1 MSEQAKRVIDE
12 FLQERDPKVRRFILE
27 KLGEACLRVPIRDPK
42 TLEDYKSYLE
52 TLQRIIDR
60 DEDGECSPLFPA
72 KEIGDHPELTEK
84 YLAETLLNIK
94 RFVAELWPRRQKKRG
109 RIRKI
114 EIESGWLEAID

>member
-1 MSEQAKRVIDE
+1 MSEHVKKIIDE
-12 FLQERDPKVRRFILE
+12 FLQERDPKVRRFVLE
-27 KLGEACLRVPIRDPK
+27 KLEEACLGVPGGDPK

-52 TLQRIIDR
+52 TLQRVIDE
-60 DEDGECSPLFPA
+60 DEDGECSPFLPA

-84 YLAETLLNIK
+84 YLTETLLNIK

-114 EIESGWLEAID
+114 EIENGWLKTME